1 MVTLSYIYMTTIMSK
16 LFHVLRACLVL
27 TTRCTRCTCTSS
39 TDRLLVLQPAV
50 WAGTHVGQAKV
61 SPRMRGYWTPTR
73 TQRPE
78 ESVPIDACISI
89 AMPMA
94 ALASRQPLS
103 CCGLKQAVRHAR
115 DHYFVSFMQRRQP
128 ASNQQHYCRVRVVAA
143 GSNVCPPL
151 CLRRLM

>member
-1 MVTLSYIYMTTIMSK
+1 LRWSHYHIYIYDHYMTTIMSK

-115 DHYFVSFMQRRQP
+115 TIILSRLCSADSQPVISNTTVVFVS
-128 ASNQQHYCRVRVVAA
+128 
-143 GSNVCPPL
+143 
-151 CLRRLM
+151 